1 MTEEER
7 RALIAL
13 LAGQINTGA
22 NPLLMASAY
31 PYNVSASG
39 VTSAFNPEILFASGV
54 VSPETV
60 AMGQQD
66 IYAQLVADYAKRSQ
80 PKVVYE
86 ATEQYL
92 RDSLGKYGVGTDP
105 VSDFVQQAAE
115 RIASGSITADQILT
129 EAQKS
134 AKELPKE
141 VVDNWASVSSTL
153 TDFSKKADI
162 YRTAKAKQAF
172 DAQTSMADLGP
183 APSMT
188 EARAQYFKQMGVPQL
203 AALPDPTEQFAVSP
217 ETFAPDRDKLEKLR
231 NALRVAEIGKNT
243 VGKNAASR
251 EAIRLGK
258 EAEIYAR
265 KAAQELAGKRADQLV
280 ANMKDDLSWTDIILK
295 GGANVAAG
303 TATGAAAGSF
313 IPGLGTA
320 AGGVI
325 GGLAGLAS
333 AFTGGS
339 KEDDRLEAEKKAA
352 RDAAYKAEL
361 AKLTS
366 KIPQPSQEDVLGK
379 YSPQYRAAQNAE
391 RDARMAL
398 AREEDYAKAVADAF
412 QRRLAERGITPY
424 NQAMNSILGYAI
436 QTGKK

>member
-7 RALIAL
+7 RALIAFL
-13 LAGQINTGA
+13 SGQINTGA
-22 NPLLMASAY
+22 NPLLMAGAY
-31 PYNVSASG
+31 PYNVSPSG
-39 VTSAFNPEILFASGV
+39 VTSAFNPEILLSSGV

-66 IYAQLVADYAKRSQ
+66 IYAQLLADYARRSQ
-80 PKVVYE
+80 PKPVYE

-92 RDSLGKYGVGTDP
+92 IDSLGSYATGTDP
-105 VSDFVQQAAE
+105 VSDFVQQAAD
-115 RIASGSITADQILT
+115 RLARGSITADQILT

-134 AKELPKE
+134 ASDLPKE
-141 VVDNWASVSSTL
+141 VVDNWASVSGTL
-153 TDFSKKADI
+153 TDFEKKADT

-172 DAQTSMADLGP
+172 DAQNDLASLGP

-188 EARAQYFKQMGVPQL
+188 EARAKYFKDLGIPQF
-203 AALPDPTEQFAVSP
+203 AALPDPTQQFAVSP

-231 NALRVAEIGKNT
+231 NALKIAEIGKNT
-243 VGKNAASR
+243 VGKNARSR

-265 KAAQELAGKRADQLV
+265 KAARELAGKRADQLV
-280 ANMKDDLSWTDIILK
+280 ANMKDDLSWTDIAK

-303 TATGAAAGSF
+303 TAVGAGIGSVVPV
-313 IPGLGTA
+313 IGTA

-339 KEDDRLEAEKKAA
+339 KEDDELERTKRVA
-352 RDAAYKAEL
+352 RQAAYLTEL
-361 AKLTS
+361 AKLE
-366 KIPQPSQEDVLGK
+366 KNIPKASQEDVLGK
-379 YSPQYRAAQNAE
+379 YSPQYRAAQDVE
-391 RDARMAL
+391 RDARIAL
-398 AREEDYAKAVADAF
+398 TREEDYAKAVADAF
-412 QRRLAERGITPY
+412 QRRLAERGVTPY
-424 NQAMNSILGYAI
+424 NQAMNTILGYAI
-436 QTGKK
+436 QTGRK

>member
-66 IYAQLVADYAKRSQ
+66 IYAQLLADYAKRSQ

-153 TDFSKKADI
+153 TDFSKKADT

-243 VGKNAASR
+243 VGKNARSR

-280 ANMKDDLSWTDIILK
+280 ANMKDDLGWTDIAK

-303 TATGAAAGSF
+303 AATGAAVGSVVPVIGTGAGAV
-313 IPGLGTA
+313 L
-320 AGGVI
+320 

-339 KEDDRLEAEKKAA
+339 KEDDRLEEAKRVA
-352 RDAAYKAEL
+352 RFAAYNAEL

-366 KIPQPSQEDVLGK
+366 KIPQPSQEEVLGK

-412 QRRLAERGITPY
+412 QRRLAERGVTPY

>member
-22 NPLLMASAY
+22 NPLLMAGAY
-31 PYNVSASG
+31 PYDVSPSG
-39 VTSAFNPEILFASGV
+39 VASSFNPEILLASGV

-80 PKVVYE
+80 PKDVYE
-86 ATEQYL
+86 ASDQYL
-92 RDSLGKYGVGTDP
+92 IDSLGKYATGTDP
-105 VSDFVQQAAE
+105 LSDFVQQAAD
-115 RIASGSITADQILT
+115 RIASGSVTPDQILA

-134 AKELPKE
+134 AQDLPKE
-141 VVDNWASVSSTL
+141 VVDNWANVSTTL
-153 TDFSKKADI
+153 TNFGKAADT
-162 YRTAKAKQAF
+162 YRTARAKQAY
-172 DAQTSMADLGP
+172 DARTNMADLGP
-183 APSMT
+183 APTMT
-188 EARAQYFKQMGVPQL
+188 QARAQYFEDLGVPQF
-203 AALPDPTEQFAVSP
+203 AALPDPTERFAVSP
-217 ETFAPDRDKLEKLR
+217 ETFAPDREKLENLR
-231 NALRVAEIGKNT
+231 NALTVAEIGKNT

-265 KAAQELAGKRADQLV
+265 KAARELAGKRADQLV
-280 ANMKDDLSWTDIILK
+280 SDMKDDLSWGDVAK

-303 TATGAAAGSF
+303 AATGAAVGSVVPVIGTGAGAV
-313 IPGLGTA
+313 L
-320 AGGVI
+320 

-339 KEDDRLEAEKKAA
+339 KEDDRLEETKRVA
-352 RDAAYKAEL
+352 RYAAYQAEL
-361 AKLTS
+361 AKLEAN
-366 KIPQPSQEDVLGK
+366 IPKPSREDVLGK
-379 YSPQYRAAQNAE
+379 YSPQYRAAQNTE
-391 RDARMAL
+391 RDARIAL
-398 AREEDYAKAVADAF
+398 AREEDYSKAVADAF

-424 NQAMNSILGYAI
+424 NQAMNTILGYAI
-436 QTGKK
+436 QTGRK